1 MDEVYESKPYV
12 VIDKA
17 YKNPGLLI
25 GEFDTK
31 SEAMIFMDQMV
42 ELGKARDEM
51 MILEPK
57 LK

>member
-17 YKNPGLLI
+17 HKNPGLLI

-31 SEAMIFMDQMV
+31 SEAQLFIDQLL
-42 ELGKARDEM
+42 ELGRNRKELI
-51 MILEPK
+51 ILEPESS
-57 LK
+57 